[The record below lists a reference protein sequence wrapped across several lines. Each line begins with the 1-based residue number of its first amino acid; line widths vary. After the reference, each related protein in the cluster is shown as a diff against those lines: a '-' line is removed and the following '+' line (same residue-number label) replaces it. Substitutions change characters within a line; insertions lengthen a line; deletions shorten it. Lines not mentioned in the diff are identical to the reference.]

1 MRRRITLITLSLLA
15 VSLLGGALFLPRL
28 AAPMVERAL
37 PATLAR
43 AGATASWS
51 ALELSWTGRV
61 RLSDV
66 HIEHAGL
73 ATHLEAAEIALKASP
88 FSLLTKTPEL
98 TSLQVRNAALTIDD
112 PGALRRHLQKLR
124 GADGAS
130 TESPTPASPG
140 AGATGGL
147 LADPRVAHLLNH
159 LPDVAINRLTLD
171 AGEAYPA
178 LAMALND
185 VALQSGGDSWEV
197 GASVE
202 LPALLRPFATQAEL
216 AIAGEI
222 SPLHRLARLDA
233 GGDSSPALSLAGP
246 AGATVE
252 VARVTLDAGAQTL
265 TLSEVNATLSRG
277 PLEARAELPALHLSP
292 GTSTPLRAE
301 LERPRVALLRAAQEQ
316 SEGGSARATPETSRG
331 GLVDLLRAA
340 AWATE
345 LLASEGAIVLPPAA
359 GEADAGEADAGDD
372 APQMLLQN
380 ATLRWHRGQLDAFA
394 DSERG
399 RALARLILHPASLL
413 PRYARVHLEGV
424 SLDALPGLTTQRTLP
439 RRGFRGEYGGE
450 LDVFIEAIAG
460 FDALPDTLEP
470 ERGYALRAA
479 LSLSEG
485 WIDTEALADE
495 RLEGLNL
502 DAHGQGWL
510 NIDRPALSTED
521 ARVSFRGV
529 DARLDASLDLNP
541 GERALSLK
549 LSSPGEIACQSLL
562 GAVPEALLGV
572 VANARVEGD
581 VTPSLDLI
589 LAEELSRVRVRISGF
604 EETPCRF
611 TGLRIPYAERAEVAF
626 NMERARVY
634 PTRRTLIARPD
645 DDPTPES
652 VPPARHELVG
662 DFLLF
667 GPTPQPA
674 EEEPLP
680 DWHRYRRDVGWLNG
694 PFIKKVEEGVSEDAN
709 IRVGPGTSSYVPL
722 DELPGYVGGA
732 MYLSEDML
740 FYSSRA
746 LSTAL
751 INRALRMNI
760 SRSRYVYGGSTLTQQ
775 LVKNLF
781 LTRDKTLSRKIQ
793 EVIIGWRID
802 EIVPKERVLELYLNV
817 IEFAPDVYGI
827 GPAARFYFEKD
838 ARELTPLEA
847 IFLANLKPA
856 PWEGPRLVRRGRTPE
871 RGWWIER
878 TAEIGQRLVD
888 YNYLNPAQAAA
899 MAPYVVTWPE
909 ARVELERERYRQA
922 RQAERERQQ
931 EIRERLRR
939 SAQRPSP

>member
-1 MRRRITLITLSLLA
+1 MRRRITLITLSLLVA
-15 VSLLGGALFLPRL
+15 TLLGSALFLPRL
-28 AAPMVERAL
+28 AVPMIERAL

-61 RLSDV
+61 TLRDVRL
-66 HIEHAGL
+66 EHQAL
-73 ATHLEAAEIALKASP
+73 ASRFQATEATLKARP

-112 PGALRRHLQKLR
+112 PGALRRWLQKRLSSLSSSAESR
-124 GADGAS
+124 PSPNATAD
-130 TESPTPASPG
+130 
-140 AGATGGL
+140 ATTAL
-147 LADPRVAHLLNH
+147 SADPRVAHLLKN
-159 LPDVAINRLTLD
+159 LPDVAVDQISLD
-171 AGEAYPA
+171 AGDAYPA
-178 LAMALND
+178 FSVTLTDIALK
-185 VALQSGGDSWEV
+185 SHGDSWEV
-197 GASVE
+197 SATSE
-202 LPALLRPFATQAEL
+202 LPLLLRSFAKDAALPITGTL
-216 AIAGEI
+216 
-222 SPLHRLARLDA
+222 SPARREARLDA
-233 GGDSSPALSLAGP
+233 GSTNAPALQLAGP
-246 AGATVE
+246 AGSTVH
-252 VARVTLDAGAQTL
+252 VAQISLDGSSQTL
-265 TLSEVNATLSRG
+265 TLNEVEATLSRG
-277 PLEARAELPALHLSP
+277 PLAARAELPVLRLSP
-292 GTSTPLRAE
+292 GSTTPLLAS
-301 LERPRVALLRAAQEQ
+301 LERPRVTLLRASQGETDA
-316 SEGGSARATPETSRG
+316 GGPDASATPETRRG
-331 GLVDLLRAA
+331 GLIDLLRAA

-345 LLASEGAIVLPPAA
+345 LLASDGAIELPPP
-359 GEADAGEADAGDD
+359 ADADVTGDAT
-372 APQMLLQN
+372 PQTLLQN
-380 ATLRWHRGQLDAFA
+380 ATLRWHQGQLDAFA

-399 RALARLILHPASLL
+399 RALAQLILHPASLL

-439 RRGFRGEYGGE
+439 RRGFRGEYGGKF
-450 LDVFIEAIAG
+450 DVFVEAIAG
-460 FDALPDTLEP
+460 FDALPDALEL
-470 ERGYALRAA
+470 ERGYTLRAA

-502 DAHGQGWL
+502 DAHGLGWL
-510 NIDRPALSTED
+510 NIDRPALSTEN

-529 DARLDASLDLNP
+529 DARLDASLDLMP

-549 LSSPGEIACQSLL
+549 LSSPREIACQSLL

-572 VANARVEGD
+572 VANARIEGD
-581 VTPSLDLI
+581 VTPALDLI
-589 LAEELSRVRVRISGF
+589 LAEELAKVRVRISGF
-604 EETPCRF
+604 EEAPCRF
-611 TGLRIPYAERAEVAF
+611 TGLRIPYAKRAQVAF
-626 NMERARVY
+626 NMDRARIF
-634 PTRRTLIARPD
+634 PARRTLIARPD
-645 DDPTPES
+645 DNPVPES

-667 GPTPQPA
+667 GPTPQPTEDA
-674 EEEPLP
+674 PLP

-740 FYSSRA
+740 FYSNRA

-793 EVIIGWRID
+793 EVLIGWRID

-856 PWEGPRLVRRGRTPE
+856 PWEGPRLIRRTRTPE
-871 RGWWIER
+871 GGWWIER

-888 YNYLNPAQAAA
+888 YNYLTPAQAAA
-899 MAPYVVTWPE
+899 LAPYVISWPE
-909 ARVELERERYRQA
+909 ARVELERERYRQE

-931 EIRERLRR
+931 RLRERLRR
-939 SAQRPSP
+939 SAQYPTP

>member
-15 VSLLGGALFLPRL
+15 VTLLGGALFLPRL
-28 AAPMVERAL
+28 AAPVVERAL

-43 AGATASWS
+43 AGATGTWS
-51 ALELSWTGRV
+51 ALTLSWTGR
-61 RLSDV
+61 LTLHDV
-66 HIEHAGL
+66 TVEHQAL
-73 ATHLEAAEIALKASP
+73 ATRFQAAEITLKASP

-98 TSLQVRNAALTIDD
+98 TSLQVQDAALTIDD
-112 PGALRRHLQKLR
+112 PTALRRTLQ
-124 GADGAS
+124 GHAGSDDQ
-130 TESPTPASPG
+130 PASND
-140 AGATGGL
+140 A
-147 LADPRVAHLLNH
+147 LADPPSTPTSTLSADPRLAHLLNN
-159 LPDVAINRLTLD
+159 LPDVAINHITLD
-171 AGEAYPA
+171 AGVAHPA
-178 LAMALND
+178 LSMALTD
-185 VALQSGGDSWEV
+185 IALKSRGDSWEV
-197 GASVE
+197 SATST
-202 LPALLRPFATQAEL
+202 LPALLHPFAQDPTL
-216 AIAGEI
+216 PING
-222 SPLHRLARLDA
+222 SLSLARRDA
-233 GGDSSPALSLAGP
+233 RLEAGRADAPALQLAGP
-246 AGATVE
+246 AGSAIE
-252 VARVTLDAGAQTL
+252 VAQATLDAGTQTL
-265 TLSEVNATLSRG
+265 TLSGIEATLSRG
-277 PLEARAELPALHLSP
+277 PLAARANLPLLHLSP
-292 GTSTPLRAE
+292 GTTTPLFAR
-301 LERPRVALLRAAQEQ
+301 LERPRVALLRATQQTADAGNPDDR
-316 SEGGSARATPETSRG
+316 STSRITRG

-345 LLASEGAIVLPPAA
+345 LRASEGAIELPPAA
-359 GEADAGEADAGDD
+359 DAEGSSDAS
-372 APQMLLQN
+372 PQPLLQN

-399 RALARLILHPASLL
+399 RALASLILHPASLL

-439 RRGFRGEYGGE
+439 RRGFRGEYGGKFD
-450 LDVFIEAIAG
+450 LFVEAIAG
-460 FDALPDTLEP
+460 FDAIPDALEP

-510 NIDRPALSTED
+510 NIDRPAISTEN

-529 DARLDASLDLNP
+529 DARLDASLDLKP

-549 LSSPGEIACQSLL
+549 LSSPREIPCQSLL

-581 VTPSLDLI
+581 VTPALDLI
-589 LAEELSRVRVRISGF
+589 LAEELARVRVRISGF

-652 VPPARHELVG
+652 VPPARHELIG

-667 GPTPQPA
+667 GPTPEPA

-694 PFIKKVEEGVSEDAN
+694 PFIKKVEEGVSDDAN

-922 RQAERERQQ
+922 RKAERERQQ
-931 EIRERLRR
+931 ELRDRLRGDANR
-939 SAQRPSP
+939 SPH